1 MPRSESL
8 ESLKTRI
15 AGIERACAVETAA
28 VAGTGH
34 SGIDGALGGG
44 LARGRVHEV
53 FASQA
58 DDAGCAAGFV
68 AGLAMRLGV
77 GLGGGLGVGL
87 GTGSG
92 GTLVWLREA
101 QAERQ
106 GGRLH
111 APGLVEIGLDPARV
125 IIGVLPDPLAVLRAA
140 ADVVRCPE
148 VGVAVVELWRE
159 PRLLDLTASRRLAL
173 AAEASGVTVIALRI
187 AAVPSPSAAQTR
199 WQVAAAPSLPM
210 EANAPGY
217 PAWRVELLRQRGRP
231 SGGDWRV
238 EWNREQACFADADG
252 VADFGPDAGGFA
264 TIAAAPSGAVLPFS
278 AGRPADAP
286 KDNRRAE
293 LRRAG

>member
-15 AGIERACAVETAA
+15 AGIERARSVETAA

-34 SGIDGALGGG
+34 LGIDGALGGG

-53 FASQA
+53 FAAQA

-77 GLGGGLGVGL
+77 G
-87 GTGSG
+87 SG
-92 GTLVWLREA
+92 GTLVWLREI
-101 QAERQ
+101 QAEKQ

-111 APGLVEIGLDPARV
+111 APGLVEMGLDPARV
-125 IIGVLPDPLAVLRAA
+125 IIGVLPDPQAVLRAA

-173 AAEASGVTVIALRI
+173 AAETSGVTVIALRI
-187 AAVPSPSAAQTR
+187 AAAPSPSAAQTR
-199 WQVAAAPSLPM
+199 WQVSAAASAPM

>member
-1 MPRSESL
+1 MSRPESL

-15 AGIERACAVETAA
+15 AGIERARAVEMAA

-34 SGIDGALGGG
+34 LGIDTALGGG

-53 FASQA
+53 FAAQA
-58 DDAGCAAGFV
+58 EDAGCAAGFV
-68 AGLAMRLGV
+68 AGLALRLG
-77 GLGGGLGVGL
+77 LK
-87 GTGSG
+87 SG
-92 GTLVWLREA
+92 GTLVWLREI
-101 QAERQ
+101 QAEKQ

-125 IIGVLPDPLAVLRAA
+125 IIGVLPDPLCVLRAA

-148 VGVAVVELWRE
+148 VGVAVIELWRE

-173 AAEASGVTVIALRI
+173 AAETSGVTVIALRI
-187 AAVPSPSAAQTR
+187 AASPSPSAAQTR
-199 WQVAAAPSLPM
+199 WQVSAAPSLPM

-238 EWNREQACFADADG
+238 EWNREQACFANADT
-252 VADFGPDAGGFA
+252 ASDFGSDAGGFA
-264 TIAAAPSGAVLPFS
+264 AIAAAPSGAVLPFS
-278 AGRPADAP
+278 AGRPVDP
-286 KDNRRAE
+286 PPR
-293 LRRAG
+293 LRHAG

>member
-1 MPRSESL
+1 MPLPESL

-15 AGIERACAVETAA
+15 AGIERLRAVGAA
-28 VAGTGH
+28 AEASAMAPTGH
-34 SGIDGALGGG
+34 AGIDSALGGG
-44 LARGRVHEV
+44 LMRGRVHEV
-53 FASQA
+53 FAAEA

-68 AGLAMRLGV
+68 AGLALRLGV
-77 GLGGGLGVGL
+77 
-87 GTGSG
+87 GSG

-101 QAERQ
+101 QAEKQ

-125 IIGVLPDPLAVLRAA
+125 IIGVMPDPLAVLRAA

-148 VGVAVVELWRE
+148 VGVAVIELWRS

-173 AAEASGVTVIALRI
+173 AAEISGVTVIALRI
-187 AAVPSPSAAQTR
+187 AAAPAPSAAQTR
-199 WQVAAAPSLPM
+199 WQVSAAPSLPM

-217 PAWRVELLRQRGRP
+217 PAWRIELLRQRGRP

-238 EWNREQACFADADG
+238 EWNREQACFADADIVTDLG
-252 VADFGPDAGGFA
+252 SDAGGFA
-264 TIAAAPSGAVLPFS
+264 TIAPPPSGAVLPFP
-278 AGRPADAP
+278 AGRPVDSA
-286 KDNRRAE
+286 KE

>member
-1 MPRSESL
+1 MSRADSL

-15 AGIERACAVETAA
+15 AGIERARAVETVA

-34 SGIDGALGGG
+34 LGIDAALGGG

-53 FASQA
+53 FAAQA
-58 DDAGCAAGFV
+58 EDAGCAAGFV
-68 AGLAMRLGV
+68 AGLALRLGLRV
-77 GLGGGLGVGL
+77 
-87 GTGSG
+87 G

-101 QAERQ
+101 QAEKQ

-111 APGLVEIGLDPARV
+111 APGLVEIGLDPDRV
-125 IIGVLPDPLAVLRAA
+125 IIGVLPDPLSVLRAA

-148 VGVAVVELWRE
+148 VGVAVIELWRE

-173 AAEASGVTVIALRI
+173 AAETSGVTVIALRI
-187 AAVPSPSAAQTR
+187 AASPSPSAAQTR
-199 WQVAAAPSLPM
+199 WQVSAAASAPM

-238 EWNREQACFADADG
+238 EWNREQACFANADT
-252 VADFGPDAGGFA
+252 ASDFGSDFGSDAGGFGA
-264 TIAAAPSGAVLPFS
+264 IAPPPSGAVLPFS
-278 AGRPADAP
+278 AGRPVDP
-286 KDNRRAE
+286 PPR
-293 LRRAG
+293 LRHAG

>member
-1 MPRSESL
+1 MPHPESL

-15 AGIERACAVETAA
+15 AGIERARAVETAA

-34 SGIDGALGGG
+34 LGIDAALGGG

-53 FASQA
+53 FAAQA
-58 DDAGCAAGFV
+58 EDAGCAAGFV
-68 AGLAMRLGV
+68 AGLALRLGLRV
-77 GLGGGLGVGL
+77 
-87 GTGSG
+87 G
-92 GTLVWLREA
+92 GTLVWLREI
-101 QAERQ
+101 QAEKQ

-125 IIGVLPDPLAVLRAA
+125 IIGVLPDPLSVLRAA

-148 VGVAVVELWRE
+148 VGVAVIELWRE

-173 AAEASGVTVIALRI
+173 AAETSGVTVIALRI
-187 AAVPSPSAAQTR
+187 AASPSPSAAQTR
-199 WQVAAAPSLPM
+199 WQVSAAPSLPM

-238 EWNREQACFADADG
+238 EWNREQACFADAYGDIDTG
-252 VADFGPDAGGFA
+252 QFPA
-264 TIAAAPSGAVLPFS
+264 IAAASSGAVLPFS
-278 AGRPADAP
+278 AGRPVDASP
-286 KDNRRAE
+286 R
-293 LRRAG
+293 LRHAG